1 MNLLIL
7 ILAIVASAL
16 LIIIVLIQNPKG
28 GGLASEFGSA
38 SQLGGVKRTTDFLE
52 KATWTLA
59 IVIAALSLLSAMYSK
74 SPATNGE
81 QQVETT
87 NAQQNTGGNNGGGNT
102 LPGGGGGSLPQ

>member
-7 ILAIVASAL
+7 IIAIVASVL
-16 LIIIVLIQNPKG
+16 LILIVLIQNPKG

-59 IVIAALSLLSAMYSK
+59 IAIAVLSLMSAPYSK
-74 SPATNGE
+74 TNRTAEGAK
-81 QQVETT
+81 VETT
-87 NAQQNTGGNNGGGNT
+87 NAQQN
-102 LPGGGGGSLPQ
+102 LPGAGGATPTPNSLPAPTN